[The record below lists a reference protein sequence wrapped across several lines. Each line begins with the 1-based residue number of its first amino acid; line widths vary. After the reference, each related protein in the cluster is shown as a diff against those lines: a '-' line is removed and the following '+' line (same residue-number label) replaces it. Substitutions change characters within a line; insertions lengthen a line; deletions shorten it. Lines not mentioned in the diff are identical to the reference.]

1 MVEEKGCCRQ
11 QHEGIWH
18 EWRIT
23 VFLCTFLLVE
33 NFLTHILEV
42 KVLPQLTEKQLF
54 CHNLE
59 LALSFCNFCCNLET
73 LE

>member
-1 MVEEKGCCRQ
+1 MNMARMEDYCVPL
-11 QHEGIWH
+11 H
-18 EWRIT
+18 
-23 VFLCTFLLVE
+23 FLLVE

-59 LALSFCNFCCNLET
+59 LALSFCYFCCNLET